1 MKTLSEV
8 RAKRAATRAEHQKAE
23 DERRAKVLRLVETIE
38 AEDAT
43 RAVSM
48 TADERNARA
57 SIRNTIRAGGTLG
70 AEIACDRCGV
80 ELFYP
85 TPNIMLLDGTRAVA
99 CPGCGVYEYL

>member
-1 MKTLSEV
+1 VKTLRQVKSE
-8 RAKRAATRAEHQKAE
+8 RESARAEQKAQE
-23 DERRAKVLRLVETIE
+23 EWARACVLRLLDTLE
-38 AEDAT
+38 AEDAM

-48 TADERNARA
+48 TADERNARE

-70 AEIACDRCGV
+70 ADIACDRCGV

-85 TPNIMLLDGTRAVA
+85 TPYIMLLNGTRAVA